1 VDLRGKRAG
10 GGGEELQ
17 PHRPSTQRER
27 ERERESRAGWESHGE
42 DNSRC
47 LLIGLSDHKV
57 R

>member
-27 ERERESRAGWESHGE
+27 ERQRVGLAGRAMEKTTPGV
-42 DNSRC
+42 C
-47 LLIGLSDHKV
+47 
-57 R
+57 